1 MRKNRVLQISL
12 VMVAIILFFYTYYKS
27 DDKDKIADIDKKT
40 SIGEVDELTEETSS
54 IIKNANYIGT
64 DNRGIFFELNAAIAE
79 IKQDEPN
86 ISHLQD
92 VVVVIKMGQRT
103 IHIRSDKAL
112 YNKTTNDC
120 EFWGNVEATEQ
131 DNIITSDN
139 LDLFMSKNLITAY
152 NNLNVKYN
160 HMDGLGFLIADKVN
174 IDILKNEANIF
185 MFEKDSKVRV
195 KYKN

>member
-1 MRKNRVLQISL
+1 VKKSKIIQFSL
-12 VMVAIILFFYTYYKS
+12 VMVGIILFFFTYYSREKDEIVDIGKS
-27 DDKDKIADIDKKT
+27 AETGDVAKFTEDTSNIIDDVSYVGT
-40 SIGEVDELTEETSS
+40 SG
-54 IIKNANYIGT
+54 GT
-64 DNRGIFFELNAAIAE
+64 IFELNASRAE
-79 IKQDEPN
+79 IKYGEPD
-86 ISHLQD
+86 ISHLQN
-92 VVVVIKMGQRT
+92 VFVVIKMNERT
-103 IHIRSDKAL
+103 IHIKSDKAL

-160 HMDGLGFLIADKVN
+160 NMDGLGYLIADKVN
-174 IDILKNEANIF
+174 IDILKNETNIF